1 MEKIRHSMQ
10 NRVSTHRDIWVSS
23 MLLCVFGLLMIL
35 SASGTTVYF
44 KRQGMFIAA
53 GFVVCFITQMIDY
66 HFLYRYSKLIF
77 MASIASIFLLL
88 TPAGISVNGATR
100 WLQIAGVRFQVA
112 EAVKIG
118 TIVILSW
125 MLQRH
130 RHSMKNI
137 KLVFQMWVLG
147 GFAAGLLL
155 IISNDLSSSIVVLG
169 ITFCMTFVFTE
180 QVMLHL
186 TAVAG
191 VLLSGGLYVYS
202 IWRNLPTPQ
211 ELENMSFRVGRIA
224 AWLNPYR
231 YEGNQSYQTLQA
243 LYAIGRGGLFGRG
256 LGNSLQKF
264 MIPEP
269 HTDMIFSILCEELG
283 ITGALLVFLLLTYL
297 IYCLVKAAM
306 GAKDN
311 FGYALIVGVV
321 SHISVQSIINLAV
334 NLNVFPN
341 TGIALPFISYGGTA
355 IFTLLCEI
363 AICLSVERTS
373 CGMKRLVFHKMKRNG
388 HKSYKKHPKR

>member
-35 SASGTTVYF
+35 SASGSTVYF

-125 MLQRH
+125 MLQKY
-130 RHSMKNI
+130 RHSIKNI

-147 GFAAGLLL
+147 GLAAGLLL
-155 IISNDLSSSIVVLG
+155 VISNDLSSSIVVLG

-180 QVMLHL
+180 QVILHL

-191 VLLSGGLYVYS
+191 VLLAGGLYVYS
-202 IWRNLPTPQ
+202 IWRNLPTTQ

-306 GAKDN
+306 GSKDN

-321 SHISVQSIINLAV
+321 AHISVQSIINLAV

-355 IFTLLCEI
+355 VFTLLCEI

-373 CGMKRLVFHKMKRNG
+373 CGMKRLVFHKMKRSG
-388 HKSYKKHPKR
+388 HKLNKKRPKR